1 MGKLTTHVLDLHA
14 GTPAA
19 SVRIELHAL
28 DAAVPELLVSTET
41 NGDGRCSSPLLE
53 GDTMKAERYLDRT
66 GQRRTFDQEVMIF
79 DGNIGSLDAHNAL
92 LSTYQQRFAALTGAA
107 RVSADPSLVIAD
119 VSHRW
124 GLSPFHYVADY
135 YRARNVPMPTPPFI
149 DVAVICFG
157 IAAPAENYHVPLL
170 VSPWSYSTY
179 RGS

>member
-19 SVRIELHAL
+19 GVRIELHAM
-28 DAAVPELLVSTET
+28 DAVVPELLGSTET

-53 GDTMKAERYLDRT
+53 GDTMKAGRYR
-66 GQRRTFDQEVMIF
+66 
-79 DGNIGSLDAHNAL
+79 
-92 LSTYQQRFAALTGAA
+92 LS
-107 RVSADPSLVIAD
+107 
-119 VSHRW
+119 
-124 GLSPFHYVADY
+124 FHVADY
-135 YRARNVPMPTPPFI
+135 YRARNVPLPTPPFI